1 MCRLESEKQMHMI
14 RHSTDGIGNDL
25 QIAGHATEVGMQTF
39 PPFWLNQ
46 RHPVLGAENDVNVK

>member
-1 MCRLESEKQMHMI
+1 MHMI